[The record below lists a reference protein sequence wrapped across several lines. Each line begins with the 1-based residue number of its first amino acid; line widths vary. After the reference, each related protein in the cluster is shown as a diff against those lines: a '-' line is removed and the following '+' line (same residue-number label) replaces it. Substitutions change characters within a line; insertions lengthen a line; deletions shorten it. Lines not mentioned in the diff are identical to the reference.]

1 MGCLPSPQGPPCR
14 VRSERHAPLAHRL
27 RVVRVAIR
35 PPPALPAPP
44 PRLRWR
50 PRPRR
55 RPACPPSPLGGFLRL
70 RSLGPSLPSDVG
82 GERGGKAANRRRER
96 HTPATGGPPEARGTG
111 AREGAGGLP
120 RATQFCRLNRNV
132 TLHFAEGSASAASS
146 CDLWQGASGVLGQI
160 AWPLLLNLDSELE
173 RDRRRGVSGDP
184 VGIAHPL
191 EEARGTLKN
200 WEGHPTCRA
209 GQRERRPPS

>member
-1 MGCLPSPQGPPCR
+1 MRLWRIGFVS
-14 VRSERHAPLAHRL
+14 SESQSAPRQLSL
-27 RVVRVAIR
+27 
-35 PPPALPAPP
+35 
-44 PRLRWR
+44 
-50 PRPRR
+50 PRPRVSGGARVLVVAPRVR
-55 RPACPPSPLGGFLRL
+55 RPPWGGSCGFGPWAPLSRQMSEGREGEKRRTADGSDTPPQQG
-70 RSLGPSLPSDVG
+70 
-82 GERGGKAANRRRER
+82 AHRRRG
-96 HTPATGGPPEARGTG
+96 AQGRGRG
-111 AREGAGGLP
+111 RGGLP